1 MKYVKWN
8 GDERGDVL
16 FVLPESRQKER
27 PQEQIILDVVGELL
41 DLKRIFWIFKENK
54 KDSWQM
60 QNEVLYWYQQKK
72 RVQTKG
78 TEEFLNIKI

>member
-1 MKYVKWN
+1 MNYVKWN

-27 PQEQIILDVVGELL
+27 LQEQIILDVVGELL

-54 KDSWQM
+54 KDGGQ
-60 QNEVLYWYQQKK
+60 
-72 RVQTKG
+72 
-78 TEEFLNIKI
+78 I